1 MTTRQRARN
10 LRKQSTIPERKLW
23 QVLRNRKLA
32 GLKFRRQ
39 HPIGK
44 YIVDFFCSEAELVV
58 EVDGDSHDERAY
70 RYDMQRQKYL
80 EEEHGYKV
88 FRVTNDDILKDIESV
103 SLGIAKA
110 AGVDI
115 SKLM

>member
-23 QVLRNRKLA
+23 QVLRNRKLT
-32 GLKFRRQ
+32 GLKFCRQ

-44 YIVDFFCSEAELVV
+44 YIVDYFCTEADLIV
-58 EVDGDSHDERAY
+58 EVDGDSHDERTY
-70 RYDMQRQKYL
+70 KYDMQRQKYL
-80 EEEHGYKV
+80 EEERGYKV
-88 FRVTNDDILKDIESV
+88 FRVTNDDILEDIESV
-103 SLGIAKA
+103 ALGIAKA

-115 SKLM
+115 SNLM